1 MTNQNTHPIDGA
13 HDVVVIGGGAA
24 GLSGALSLVR
34 ARRDV
39 LVVDDDR
46 PRNAPADGVH
56 AFLTRDGVAPR
67 ELTRLGRAEVEGYG
81 GAVTSGTVTGV
92 RRDDD
97 PEHPFV
103 VTVATPGADDREVRA
118 RRLLV
123 TSGLV
128 DELPAVDGLAE
139 RWGRDVVHCPY
150 CHGWEV
156 QDRVIGVLAT
166 SPFAMH
172 QALLF
177 GQWSRDIVLFTND
190 SFAPDDEQAEQ
201 LRARGVTVVDG
212 PVARLRVEDDT
223 LTGVTLVD
231 GRTVAVGALAVMAR
245 VRSRAGFVA
254 DLGLEATEHPA
265 GVGTH
270 LATVEPFTGRSAV
283 PGVWL
288 AGNVTEPM
296 AQVVA
301 AAAAGTMAGAAIN
314 MDLITAEVGAAVAAR
329 RTDEGTDERPDD
341 GTDERTDE
349 RIDA

>member
-1 MTNQNTHPIDGA
+1 MNQNTHPVGA
-13 HDVVVIGGGAA
+13 VHDVVHDVVVIGGGAA

-34 ARRDV
+34 ARRTV

-46 PRNAPADGVH
+46 PRNAPAEGVH

-67 ELTRLGRAEVEGYG
+67 ELTRLGRAEVGAYG
-81 GAVTSGTVTGV
+81 GAITSGTVTRV
-92 RRDDD
+92 RRDHD
-97 PEHPFV
+97 PVAPFV
-103 VTVATPGADDREVRA
+103 VTVTGRGGDASEVRA

-139 RWGRDVVHCPY
+139 RWGRDAVHCPY

-177 GQWSRDIVLFTND
+177 GQWSREIVLFTND
-190 SFAPDDEQAEQ
+190 SFTPDDEQAEQ

-212 PVARLRVEDDT
+212 PVARLRVEDDV
-223 LTGVTLVD
+223 LTGVTLDD
-231 GRTVAVGALAVMAR
+231 GRTVDVGALAVMAR
-245 VRSRAGFVA
+245 VRSRADFLV

-270 LATVEPFTGRSAV
+270 LATIEPLTGRSAV

-314 MDLITAEVGAAVAAR
+314 MDLVTEEVAAAVATL
-329 RTDEGTDERPDD
+329 RTG
-341 GTDERTDE
+341 E

>member
-1 MTNQNTHPIDGA
+1 MNQNTHPVHTV

-24 GLSGALSLVR
+24 GLSGALSLAR

-46 PRNAPADGVH
+46 PRNAPAAGVH
-56 AFLTRDGVAPR
+56 AFLTRAGAAPR
-67 ELTRLGRAEVEGYG
+67 ALTRLGRPEVEAHG
-81 GAVTSGTVTGV
+81 GAFAPGTATRV
-92 RRDDD
+92 RRDGA
-97 PEHPFV
+97 PAAPV
-103 VTVATPGADDREVRA
+103 VVPGTSPGGDASEVRA

-139 RWGRDVVHCPY
+139 RWGRDAVHCPY

-190 SFAPDDEQAEQ
+190 SFTPDDAQAGQ
-201 LRARGVTVVDG
+201 LRARGVTLVDG
-212 PVARLRVEDDT
+212 PVARVRVEDDA

-245 VRSRAGFVA
+245 GRARAAFVA
-254 DLGLEATEHPA
+254 ARGPGATAPPA

-296 AQVVA
+296 AQVGA
-301 AAAAGTMAGAAIN
+301 AAGAGTMAGAAIN
-314 MDLITAEVGAAVAAR
+314 MDLVTAEVAAAVAALR
-329 RTDEGTDERPDD
+329 AG
-341 GTDERTDE
+341 E

>member
-1 MTNQNTHPIDGA
+1 MNQNTHPVGA
-13 HDVVVIGGGAA
+13 VHDAVHDVVVIGGGAA

-34 ARRDV
+34 ARRTV

-46 PRNAPADGVH
+46 PRNAPAEGVH

-67 ELTRLGRAEVEGYG
+67 ELTRLGRAEVVAYG
-81 GAVTSGTVTGV
+81 GAITSGTVTGV

-97 PEHPFV
+97 PVAPFV
-103 VTVATPGADDREVRA
+103 VTVTGRGGDASEVRA

-139 RWGRDVVHCPY
+139 RWGRDAVHCPY

-177 GQWSRDIVLFTND
+177 GQWSREIVLFTNA
-190 SFAPDDEQAEQ
+190 SFTPDDEQAEQ

-212 PVARLRVEDDT
+212 PVARLRVEDDA
-223 LTGVTLVD
+223 LTGVTLDD
-231 GRTVAVGALAVMAR
+231 GRTVDVGALAVMAR
-245 VRSRAGFVA
+245 VRSRADFLA

-270 LATVEPFTGRSAV
+270 LATIEPLTGRSAV

-314 MDLITAEVGAAVAAR
+314 MDLVTDEVAAAVAAL
-329 RTDEGTDERPDD
+329 RTGET
-341 GTDERTDE
+341 
-349 RIDA
+349 IDA

>member
-1 MTNQNTHPIDGA
+1 MNQNTHPVDTV
-13 HDVVVIGGGAA
+13 HDVVVIGGGPA
-24 GLSGALSLVR
+24 GLSGALSLAR

-46 PRNAPADGVH
+46 PRNAPAEGVH

-67 ELTRLGRAEVEGYG
+67 ELTRLGRAEVEAYG
-81 GAVTSGTVTGV
+81 GAITSGTVTGV
-92 RRDDD
+92 HRDDD
-97 PEHPFV
+97 PDAPFV
-103 VTVATPGADDREVRA
+103 VTVTAPGGD
-118 RRLLV
+118 V

-139 RWGRDVVHCPY
+139 RWGRDAVHCPY

-177 GQWSRDIVLFTND
+177 GQWSREIVLFTNA
-190 SFAPDDEQAEQ
+190 SFTPDDEQAEQ

-212 PVARLRVEDDT
+212 PVARLRVEDDV
-223 LTGVTLVD
+223 LTGATLDD
-231 GRTVAVGALAVMAR
+231 GRTVDVGALAVMAR
-245 VRSRAGFVA
+245 VRSRADFLA

-270 LATVEPFTGRSAV
+270 LATIEPLTGRSAV

-314 MDLITAEVGAAVAAR
+314 MDLVTAEVAAAVATL
-329 RTDEGTDERPDD
+329 RTG
-341 GTDERTDE
+341 E